1 MSTTI
6 ERPATAAPVTHVGRP
21 LDRIDGH
28 AKVTGAARYAADAP
42 VGDVLYAVI
51 VQSTVAGGRI
61 AEIDETATRAVSGVV
76 EVLTYRNAP
85 KIPAFPFDFT
95 VPFAEQLAP
104 LQSDEIHYD
113 GQHVALVIAETFE
126 AAREGAVLLRITYAP
141 GPFQATLEGAHETE
155 LPDNFFGNAM
165 QVRRADPEAAF
176 AASEIT
182 VDATYSTPVENH
194 NPLEPSATV
203 AQWRDG
209 ELIVHD
215 ASQWVLGSRAAYA
228 KAFSVDETQV
238 RVLAPYIGGGFG
250 CKGFFWAHQTLAAMA
265 AKVTGRAVKLVLS
278 REQMFTSV
286 GHRSSTRQRLRLG
299 ASRDG
304 TLRAVLH
311 DVQGE
316 SARVGAFFE
325 PAGVV
330 TPMLFA
336 VPALSVSHRVAKLD
350 IPSTTAMR
358 APGETP
364 GTYALG
370 CAMDELAYAC
380 GLDPLEVL
388 RRNETET
395 DGESGLPFSSRNLL
409 ACYERGAEAFDW
421 SARTHAPR
429 SMRDGGELIGW
440 GVAAATYP
448 AMRSRGE
455 ARVTIDAAGT
465 IDVAS
470 ATHDL
475 GTGMYTI
482 LAQIAA
488 DALGADPRA
497 IRVRIGDSAFPLAPV
512 AGGSMS
518 SASIGPAVHAAA
530 ERIRREVISI
540 ATSAGASPLHG
551 LRADEVHVVDGIL
564 RAKDDPAR
572 AIAYADVV
580 RLGGSGA
587 LEALGVAEPGKE
599 QEEYSFHSFGA
610 QFVEVRYDEEL
621 ARLRVSRAL
630 GVFDCGRVLNA
641 KTARS
646 QMIGGIVW
654 GIGMALLEETVR
666 DDRYG
671 AVVTNNLADYHV
683 PVNADVPAID
693 VLFVEEPDLKFTAL
707 GARGMGEIGITG
719 VAAAIANA
727 VYHATGVRVR
737 DLPIVPE
744 KLLGGAAQA
753 AWRK

>member
-1 MSTTI
+1 MSTTV
-6 ERPATAAPVTHVGRP
+6 ERPATRGFVGQPV
-21 LDRIDGH
+21 DRIDGH

-42 VGDVLYAVI
+42 VGDLLFAVI

-61 AEIDETATRAVSGVV
+61 AEIDETQTRAVPGVV

-85 KIPAFPFDFT
+85 KVPAFAFEFT
-95 VPFAEQLAP
+95 LPISEQLAP

-126 AAREGAVLLRITYAP
+126 AAREGALLLRIDYAP
-141 GPFQATLEGAHETE
+141 GPFQAKIDGAHEVLTPKE
-155 LPDNFFGNAM
+155 FFGSDM
-165 QVRRADPEAAF
+165 QVRRGDPEAAL
-176 AASEIT
+176 AASDVT
-182 VDATYSTPVENH
+182 VDATYTTPVENH

-215 ASQWVLGSRAAYA
+215 ASQWVLGSRTSYA
-228 KAFSVDETQV
+228 KTFSVDETQV
-238 RVLAPYIGGGFG
+238 RVIAPFLGGGFG

-265 AKVTGRAVKLVLS
+265 AKVTGRPVKLVLS

-286 GHRSSTRQRLRLG
+286 GHRSPTRQRIRLG

-304 TLRAVLH
+304 ALRAILH
-311 DVQGE
+311 DVDVE
-316 SARVGAFFE
+316 SARVGSFFE
-325 PAGVV
+325 PAGVA

-336 VPALSVSHRVAKLD
+336 APALAMVHRVSKLD
-350 IPSTTAMR
+350 IPSPTAMR
-358 APGETP
+358 APGESP
-364 GTYALG
+364 GMFALG
-370 CAMDELAYAC
+370 SAMDELAYAC
-380 GLDPLEVL
+380 GLDPLDVL
-388 RRNETET
+388 RRNDTQT
-395 DGESGLPFSSRNLL
+395 DADSELPFSSRHLL
-409 ACYERGAEAFDW
+409 ECYDRGAEAFGW
-421 SARTHAPR
+421 GERTHAPR

-448 AMRSRGE
+448 ALRARGE
-455 ARVTIDAAGT
+455 ARVTIDASGT

-488 DALGADPRA
+488 DALGADPA
-497 IRVRIGDSAFPLAPV
+497 SIRVRIGDSAFPLAPV
-512 AGGSMS
+512 AGGSQS
-518 SASIGPAVHAAA
+518 SASIGPAVQAAA
-530 ERIRREVISI
+530 QRVYREAVSI
-540 ATSAGASPLHG
+540 ATSAGASPLRG
-551 LRADEVHVVDGIL
+551 LHADEIEAAGGML
-564 RAKDDPAR
+564 RAKDDPSR
-572 AIAYADVV
+572 AIAYGDVV

-587 LEALGVAEPGKE
+587 LEALGTAEQGDETKK
-599 QEEYSFHSFGA
+599 YAFHSFGA
-610 QFVEVRYDEEL
+610 QFVEVRYDEEI
-621 ARLRVSRAL
+621 ARLRVTRAL
-630 GVFDCGRVLNA
+630 GVFDCGRVLNP

-646 QMIGGIVW
+646 QMIGGITW

-671 AVVTNNLADYHV
+671 AIVTNNFADYHV
-683 PVNADVPAID
+683 PVNADIAKID
-693 VLFVEEPDLKFTAL
+693 VLFVEEPDLKFNAL

-719 VAAAIANA
+719 VAAAVANA

-744 KLLGGAAQA
+744 KLLGSASAAQSSA
-753 AWRK
+753 A

>member
-1 MSTTI
+1 MSTTLD
-6 ERPATAAPVTHVGRP
+6 RPAAVTQVGRP
-21 LDRIDGH
+21 LDRIDGY

-42 VGDVLYAVI
+42 VGDLLYAVI
-51 VQSTVAGGRI
+51 VQSTVAAGRI
-61 AEIDETATRAVSGVV
+61 AEIDEAQTRAVPGVV

-85 KIPAFPFDFT
+85 KVPAFPFDFKL
-95 VPFAEQLAP
+95 PFSEQLAP

-126 AAREGAVLLRITYAP
+126 AAREGATLLRITYAP
-141 GPFQATLEGAHETE
+141 GPFQATLEGAHEVDM
-155 LPDNFFGNAM
+155 PDQFFGNPM
-165 QVRRADPEAAF
+165 QVRRGDPEAAL
-176 AASEIT
+176 AASEVT
-182 VDATYSTPVENH
+182 VDATYVTPVETH

-203 AQWRDG
+203 AQWHDG

-215 ASQWVLGSRAAYA
+215 ASQWVLGARAAYA

-238 RVLAPYIGGGFG
+238 RVIAPFLGGGFG
-250 CKGFFWAHQTLAAMA
+250 CKGFFWAHETLAAMA

-286 GHRSSTRQRLRLG
+286 GHRSSTRQRVRLG

-304 TLRAVLH
+304 ALRVIMH

-316 SARVGAFFE
+316 SARVGSFFE
-325 PAGVV
+325 PAGVA

-336 VPALSVSHRVAKLD
+336 APALAISHRVAKLD
-350 IPSTTAMR
+350 IPSPTAMR

-364 GTYALG
+364 GTFALG
-370 CAMDELAYAC
+370 CALDELAYAC
-380 GLDPLEVL
+380 GLDPLDVL
-388 RRNETET
+388 RRNDTQT
-395 DGESGLPFSSRNLL
+395 DADSGLPFSSRHLL
-409 ACYERGAEAFDW
+409 ACYDRGAEAFGW

-448 AMRSRGE
+448 AMRARGE
-455 ARVTIDAAGT
+455 ARVTIDASGT

-488 DALGADPRA
+488 DALGADPGA

-512 AGGSMS
+512 AGGSQS
-518 SASIGPAVHAAA
+518 SASIGPAVQIAA
-530 ERIRREVISI
+530 ERVFREAVAI

-551 LRADEVHVVDGIL
+551 LRADDVEAIAGVL
-564 RAKDDPAR
+564 RAKDDPSR
-572 AIAYADVV
+572 AIAYGEIV

-587 LEALGVAEPGKE
+587 LEALGVAEQGKE
-599 QEEYSFHSFGA
+599 KDELSFHSFGA

-630 GVFDCGRVLNA
+630 GVFDCGRVLNP

-671 AVVTNNLADYHV
+671 AVVTNNLADYHL
-683 PVNADVPAID
+683 PVNADVPAVDAI
-693 VLFVEEPDLKFTAL
+693 FVEEPDPKFNAL

-727 VYHATGVRVR
+727 VYHATGLRVR

-744 KLLGGAAQA
+744 KLLGSGAAASASA
-753 AWRK
+753 AS

>member
-1 MSTTI
+1 MSPTL
-6 ERPATAAPVTHVGRP
+6 ERAATVTHVGRP
-21 LDRIDGH
+21 LDRIDGR

-51 VQSTVAGGRI
+51 VQSTVAGGRM
-61 AEIDETATRAVSGVV
+61 AEIDETATRAVAGVV

-85 KIPAFPFDFT
+85 KVPAFAFDFT
-95 VPFAEQLAP
+95 LPIAEQLAP

-126 AAREGAVLLRITYAP
+126 AAREGAALLRISYTP
-141 GPFQATLEGAHETE
+141 GPFQATVDGASEVE
-155 LPDNFFGNAM
+155 SPEQFFGNPM
-165 QVRRADPEAAF
+165 QVRRGGPEAAF
-176 AASEIT
+176 AGSEVT
-182 VDATYSTPVENH
+182 VDATYVTPIENH

-215 ASQWVLGSRAAYA
+215 ASQWVLGARAAYA
-228 KAFSVDETQV
+228 KVFSLEETQV
-238 RVLAPYIGGGFG
+238 RVIAPYLGGGFG
-250 CKGFFWAHQTLAAMA
+250 CKGFYWAHQTLAAMA
-265 AKVTGRAVKLVLS
+265 AKVTGRAVKLVLG

-286 GHRSSTRQRLRLG
+286 GYRSSTRQRVRLG
-299 ASRDG
+299 AARDG
-304 TLRAVLH
+304 TLRALLH
-311 DVQGE
+311 DVQSE
-316 SARVGAFFE
+316 SARIGSFFE
-325 PAGVV
+325 PAGIA

-336 VPALSVSHRVAKLD
+336 APALSMSHRVAKLD
-350 IPSTTAMR
+350 LPSSTAMR
-358 APGETP
+358 APGEAP
-364 GTYALG
+364 GTFALG
-370 CAMDELAYAC
+370 SAMDELAYAC
-380 GLDPLEVL
+380 GLDPLDVL
-388 RRNETET
+388 RRNETAT
-395 DGESGLPFSSRNLL
+395 DAESGLPFSSRHLL
-409 ACYERGAEAFDW
+409 ACYDRGAEAFGW

-429 SMRDGGELIGW
+429 SMRAGRELIGW
-440 GVAAATYP
+440 GVATATYP
-448 AMRSRGE
+448 ALRSRGE
-455 ARVTIDAAGT
+455 ARVTIDAGGT

-488 DALGADPRA
+488 DALGADPCA

-530 ERIRREVISI
+530 ERIYREAVAI
-540 ATSAGASPLHG
+540 ATSAGGSPLHG
-551 LRADEVHVVDGIL
+551 LRAEEIEAVDGVL
-564 RAKDDPAR
+564 RAKDDPSR
-572 AIAYADVV
+572 AIAYGEVV
-580 RLGGSGA
+580 RLGALRQAQDDNFA
-587 LEALGVAEPGKE
+587 LEALGVSEPGQE
-599 QEEYSFHSFGA
+599 GEEYSFHSFGA
-610 QFVEVRYDEEL
+610 QFVEVRYDEEI
-621 ARLRVSRAL
+621 ARLRVTRAL
-630 GVFDCGRVLNA
+630 GVFDCGRVLNP

-646 QMIGGIVW
+646 QMIGGIIW
-654 GIGMALLEETVR
+654 GIGMGLLEETVR

-671 AVVTNNLADYHV
+671 AVVTNNLADYHL

-693 VLFVEEPDLKFTAL
+693 VLFVEEPDLRFNPL

-744 KLLGGAAQA
+744 KLLAAQA
-753 AWRK
+753 AG

>member
-1 MSTTI
+1 MSVTT
-6 ERPATAAPVTHVGRP
+6 ERPATRGFVGRP
-21 LDRIDGH
+21 LDRVDGR

-42 VGDVLYAVI
+42 VGDLLYAVI
-51 VQSTVAGGRI
+51 VQATVAGGRI

-85 KIPAFPFDFT
+85 KIPAFAFDFT
-95 VPFAEQLAP
+95 LPFSENLAP

-113 GQHVALVIAETFE
+113 GEHVALVIAETFE
-126 AAREGAVLLRITYAP
+126 AAREGATVLRIDYAP
-141 GPFQATLEGAHETE
+141 GPFQVTIDGAHETDMPQE
-155 LPDNFFGNAM
+155 FFGSRM
-165 QVRRADPEAAF
+165 QERRGDPEAGF
-176 AASEIT
+176 AASEVT
-182 VDATYSTPVENH
+182 VDATYRTPVEHH

-215 ASQWVLGSRAAYA
+215 ASQWVLGARAAFA

-238 RVLAPYIGGGFG
+238 RVLSPYIGGGFG
-250 CKGFFWAHQTLAAMA
+250 CKGFFWAHETLAAMA

-278 REQMFTSV
+278 REQMFTSA

-304 TLRAVLH
+304 RLRAVMH
-311 DVQGE
+311 DVEGE
-316 SARVGAFFE
+316 TARVGAFFE
-325 PAGVV
+325 PAGLA
-330 TPMLFA
+330 TPMIFA
-336 VPALSVSHRVAKLD
+336 APALSVTHRVAKLD
-350 IPSTTAMR
+350 IPSNTAMR

-364 GTYALG
+364 GMFALG
-370 CAMDELAYAC
+370 SAMDELAYAC
-380 GLDPLEVL
+380 GIDPLDVL
-388 RRNETET
+388 RRNDTQT
-395 DGESGLPFSSRNLL
+395 DAESGLPFSSRHLL
-409 ACYERGAEAFDW
+409 ECYDRGAEAFGW
-421 SARTHAPR
+421 NARTHAPR
-429 SMRDGGELIGW
+429 SMRDGNELIGW

-455 ARVTIDAAGT
+455 ARVTVDASGA

-482 LAQIAA
+482 LTQIAA
-488 DALGADPRA
+488 DALGADPA
-497 IRVRIGDSAFPLAPV
+497 SIRVRIGDSALPLAPV

-518 SASIGPAVHAAA
+518 SASIGPAVQAAA
-530 ERIRREVISI
+530 QRIYREAVAI

-551 LRADEVHVVDGIL
+551 LRADDVEAADGML
-564 RAKDDPAR
+564 RAKGDPSR
-572 AIAYADVV
+572 AIAYGDVV

-587 LEALGVAEPGKE
+587 LEALGTAEQGDETEK
-599 QEEYSFHSFGA
+599 YSFHSFGA
-610 QFVEVRYDEEL
+610 QFVEVRYDEEI

-671 AVVTNNLADYHV
+671 AFVTNNLADYHV
-683 PVNADVPAID
+683 PVNADIPNVD
-693 VLFVEEPDLKFTAL
+693 VLFVEEPDLRFTAL

-719 VAAAIANA
+719 VAAAVANA

-744 KLLGGAAQA
+744 KLLGSGPLASSGAV
-753 AWRK
+753 

>member
-1 MSTTI
+1 MSTTL
-6 ERPATAAPVTHVGRP
+6 ERGATATHVGRP
-21 LDRIDGH
+21 LDRIDGR

-42 VGDVLYAVI
+42 VGDLLYAVI
-51 VQSTVAGGRI
+51 VQSTVARGRI
-61 AEIDETATRAVSGVV
+61 AEIDEAATRAVSGVV

-85 KIPAFPFDFT
+85 KVPAFAFDFT
-95 VPFAEQLAP
+95 LPIAEQVAP

-126 AAREGAVLLRITYAP
+126 AAREGAALLRITYVP
-141 GPFQATLEGAHETE
+141 GPFQATVDGAHDVESPE
-155 LPDNFFGNAM
+155 QFFGNPM
-165 QVRRADPEAAF
+165 QIRRGDPDAAF
-176 AASEIT
+176 AASDVT
-182 VDATYSTPVENH
+182 VDATYVTPIENH

-209 ELIVHD
+209 ELTVHD
-215 ASQWVLGSRAAYA
+215 ASQWVLGARAAYA
-228 KAFSVDETQV
+228 KTFSVDETQV
-238 RVLAPYIGGGFG
+238 RVVAPYLGGGFG
-250 CKGFFWAHQTLAAMA
+250 CKGFYWAHQTLAAMA
-265 AKVTGRAVKLVLS
+265 AKVTGRAVKLVLN

-286 GHRSSTRQRLRLG
+286 GYRSSTRQRVRLG

-304 TLRAVLH
+304 TLRALLH
-311 DVQGE
+311 DVQSE
-316 SARVGAFFE
+316 SARIGSFFE
-325 PAGVV
+325 PAGIA

-336 VPALSVSHRVAKLD
+336 APTLSMSHRVAKLD
-350 IPSTTAMR
+350 LPSSTAMR
-358 APGETP
+358 APGEAP
-364 GTYALG
+364 GTFALG
-370 CAMDELAYAC
+370 SAMDELAYAC
-380 GLDPLEVL
+380 GLDPIDVL
-388 RRNETET
+388 RRNETST
-395 DGESGLPFSSRNLL
+395 DAESGLPFSSRHLL
-409 ACYERGAEAFDW
+409 ACYDRGAEAFGW

-448 AMRSRGE
+448 ALRSRGE
-455 ARVTIDAAGT
+455 ARVTIDAGGT

-518 SASIGPAVHAAA
+518 SATIGPAVHAAA
-530 ERIRREVISI
+530 ERVYREAVAI

-551 LRADEVHVVDGIL
+551 LRADEIEAVDGIL
-564 RAKDDPAR
+564 RAKDDPSR
-572 AIAYADVV
+572 AIAYGEIV
-580 RLGGSGA
+580 RLGA
-587 LEALGVAEPGKE
+587 LRQAQDDTYKLEALGISEPGKE
-599 QEEYSFHSFGA
+599 GEEYSFHSFGA
-610 QFVEVRYDEEL
+610 QFVEVRYDEEI
-621 ARLRVSRAL
+621 ARLRVTRAL
-630 GVFDCGRVLNA
+630 GVFDCGRVLNP

-646 QMIGGIVW
+646 QMIGGITW

-671 AVVTNNLADYHV
+671 AVVTNNFADYHV
-683 PVNADVPAID
+683 PVNADVHTID
-693 VLFVEEPDLKFTAL
+693 VLFVEEPDLRFNPL
-707 GARGMGEIGITG
+707 GVRGMGEIGITG

-744 KLLGGAAQA
+744 KLLAAQGA
-753 AWRK
+753 V